1 LLDRGLEEVWRNLF
15 KGVSRFFRVL
25 MRGNF
30 MTNQKVIKQTRRDRE
45 FRMDAAKMIVES
57 GRSIAEVARELGHSY
72 PTVASWVK
80 AYRAAQAAPK
90 LSPVE
95 VQLKAAQE
103 ENRKLKVQVEFL
115 KKTMAYFVE
124 LPK

>member
-1 LLDRGLEEVWRNLF
+1 MGLEEVWRNLF

-25 MRGNF
+25 MRGKF
-30 MTNQKVIKQTRRDRE
+30 MTNHKVVKQTRRDRE
-45 FRMDAAKMIVES
+45 FRMDAAKMIVEGS
-57 GRSIAEVARELGHSY
+57 RSIGEVAKELGHSY

-80 AYRAAQAAPK
+80 AYKAQKAAPK
-90 LSPVE
+90 MSVSELK
-95 VQLKAAQE
+95 LKAANE
-103 ENRKLKVQVEFL
+103 EIHRLKVQVEFL